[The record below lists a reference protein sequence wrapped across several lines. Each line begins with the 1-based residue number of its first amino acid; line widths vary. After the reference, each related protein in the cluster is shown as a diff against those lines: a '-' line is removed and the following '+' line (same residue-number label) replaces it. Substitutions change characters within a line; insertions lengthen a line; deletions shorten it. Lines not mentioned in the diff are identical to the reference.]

1 MAKRLLAVIGGI
13 LLGATVI
20 FLVES
25 LVHRNYP
32 PPADLDMS
40 DKAALARFVASLPPG
55 ALLGVLLA
63 WGSGAFVAGWFAA
76 WVSPVSPLRH
86 SLLCGMGLTVMAL
99 MNMLNVPH
107 PAWFW
112 VPGLLVH
119 LPLALL
125 GGRLTGKQA

>member
-1 MAKRLLAVIGGI
+1 MTKRLLAVIGGI

-25 LVHRNYP
+25 LIHTYYP
-32 PPADLDMS
+32 PPEGLDVT
-40 DKAALARFVASLPPG
+40 DKAALAEFVATLPLG

-63 WGSGAFVAGWFAA
+63 WGAGAFVAGWFGA

-86 SLLCGMGLTVMAL
+86 SLLCGIGLTVMAL
-99 MNMLNVPH
+99 MNMVNIPH
-107 PAWFW
+107 PGWFW

-125 GGRLTGKQA
+125 GGRLTGKRG